1 MGKKYLLLCAAAWL
15 TVSSLA
21 IASEVHG
28 LVTYHGLPVPG
39 ATVTVTE
46 GGKKSV
52 TVTDTQGFYSVA
64 DLADGTATIDVEMT
78 GFAPVKQGV
87 TIAPDLP
94 MGKWDLTLLS
104 LDQMRTAL
112 KPVLSEPFTVTQARS
127 EPQKTAE
134 PPKPPAGKTAVTAAA
149 PAPAASEE
157 VADRANDGL
166 LINGSVNNAATSQFS
181 MAPRFGNTASG
192 RSMYSY
198 GFNLR
203 LDTSALDAKT
213 YSLTG
218 TNTTKPNT
226 DQITGGFSVQGPI
239 KIPHLLVHGPT
250 LYVGYQRVENSY
262 ANTASG
268 IMPTQ
273 DERNGNLSS
282 LTQTIYAPAI
292 GLSAACLGAGVTPG
306 TAFAGNM
313 IPGACMSTAAEQTLQ
328 NPNGLLSLYPLPNI
342 TSSPQGNYQLALVSD
357 THSDSV
363 NSYVYKTVGPKNKD
377 QISGSFAASS
387 TRNSNGTLL
396 GFVDASN
403 SLGINSS
410 ISWSHTFNAHLRANI
425 GYQFSRQS
433 NRSTPYWQNRANI
446 SGLAG
451 VTGNDQDAADYGPPS
466 LNFTSGI
473 AGLSDA
479 NSSFTRNETNATSPR
494 LTWNHG
500 QHNASFGFDFRRQE
514 FNYLSQANPRG
525 TFTFTGAATSTTV
538 AGVTSGGSDFADFLL
553 GIPDASAISFG
564 NADKYLRQSVYAGFV
579 NDDWR
584 MSPQVTINAGVH
596 WDYGAPVTE
605 LKGRLVNLDVAPGFS
620 AVAPVVASNP
630 VGTLSGQSYPASL
643 LRPDRAGFEPKVGI
657 SWRPVAGSSLV
668 IGAGYGLSYDPSVY
682 PGIAQQ
688 MANQAELQSPTSKVL
703 TLQNSSTC
711 QLTLANGFATAVNG
725 VNPCPTTSNSS
736 SGTFGVD
743 PNFRVGYVHTWN
755 LRVQRDLPGSLQLL
769 AIYLGNKGTRGAQL
783 FLPNTNPTGAVNPCP
798 SCPTGFE
805 YLASNGNSHRE
816 SGQLQ
821 LRRRL
826 HNGFTA
832 SVLYTFSKSMDD
844 NSSFGGQGAAT
855 SGSIAQDWRNLSG
868 ERGLSTFDQR
878 HLVSA
883 MVQYTTGM
891 GMGGGTLLSGWRGK
905 LYKEWTVQTQIN
917 AGTGLPETPIDSAL
931 EVAGYGAF
939 VRPNVTG
946 VSLYAAPV
954 GYYLN
959 PAAYTPPPTGQWGN
973 ARRDSITG
981 PNQFSLNA
989 TMQRTFRMK
998 DKYTLDLTLT
1008 AANALNHVT
1017 YTSWQRSITS
1027 SQFGLPATANSM
1039 RDLNA
1044 SLRMRF

>member
-1 MGKKYLLLCAAAWL
+1 
-15 TVSSLA
+15 
-21 IASEVHG
+21 
-28 LVTYHGLPVPG
+28 
-39 ATVTVTE
+39 
-46 GGKKSV
+46 
-52 TVTDTQGFYSVA
+52 
-64 DLADGTATIDVEMT
+64 
-78 GFAPVKQGV
+78 
-87 TIAPDLP
+87 
-94 MGKWDLTLLS
+94 
-104 LDQMRTAL
+104 
-112 KPVLSEPFTVTQARS
+112 
-127 EPQKTAE
+127 
-134 PPKPPAGKTAVTAAA
+134 
-149 PAPAASEE
+149 
-157 VADRANDGL
+157 
-166 LINGSVNNAATSQFS
+166 
-181 MAPRFGNTASG
+181 
-192 RSMYSY
+192 
-198 GFNLR
+198 
-203 LDTSALDAKT
+203 
-213 YSLTG
+213 
-218 TNTTKPNT
+218 
-226 DQITGGFSVQGPI
+226 
-239 KIPHLLVHGPT
+239 
-250 LYVGYQRVENSY
+250 
-262 ANTASG
+262 
-268 IMPTQ
+268 
-273 DERNGNLSS
+273 
-282 LTQTIYAPAI
+282 
-292 GLSAACLGAGVTPG
+292 
-306 TAFAGNM
+306 
-313 IPGACMSTAAEQTLQ
+313 
-328 NPNGLLSLYPLPNI
+328 
-342 TSSPQGNYQLALVSD
+342 
-357 THSDSV
+357 
-363 NSYVYKTVGPKNKD
+363 
-377 QISGSFAASS
+377 
-387 TRNSNGTLL
+387 
-396 GFVDASN
+396 
-403 SLGINSS
+403 
-410 ISWSHTFNAHLRANI
+410 
-425 GYQFSRQS
+425 
-433 NRSTPYWQNRANI
+433 
-446 SGLAG
+446 
-451 VTGNDQDAADYGPPS
+451 
-466 LNFTSGI
+466 
-473 AGLSDA
+473 
-479 NSSFTRNETNATSPR
+479 
-494 LTWNHG
+494 
-500 QHNASFGFDFRRQE
+500 
-514 FNYLSQANPRG
+514 
-525 TFTFTGAATSTTV
+525 
-538 AGVTSGGSDFADFLL
+538 
-553 GIPDASAISFG
+553 
-564 NADKYLRQSVYAGFV
+564 
-579 NDDWR
+579 

-688 MANQAELQSPTSKVL
+688 MAAQSAQLSPSSKSL
-703 TLQNSSTC
+703 SLQNSAAC
-711 QLTLANGFATAVNG
+711 PLTLVNGFSQ
-725 VNPCPTTSNSS
+725 CPSTTTD
-736 SGTFGVD
+736 TFGVD

-878 HLVSA
+878 HLVNA

-891 GMGGGTLLSGWRGK
+891 GMGGGTLLSGWRGR

-917 AGTGLPETPIDSAL
+917 AGTGLPETPIDTAL
-931 EVAGYGAF
+931 VVAGYSAS
-939 VRPNVTG
+939 VRPNVVVPTAPALPG
-946 VSLYAAPV
+946 AYLNINAYAAP
-954 GYYLN
+954 L
-959 PAAYTPPPTGQWGN
+959 GQWGN

-1027 SQFGLPATANSM
+1027 KQFGLPATANSM